1 MLPKYQNKI
10 SEIRQMIIAIIEQI
24 AQSSQLTLN
33 AFESC
38 DEEQFN
44 KAKTQLDTLQQQAN
58 ALDNEII
65 KTFAL
70 FGPEAHELRLMVAY
84 LKMNGEV
91 VRIGEGVVKYTRR
104 MFEHCKSELDLTP
117 LRPSIIMLHKSTINS
132 LGHILKCFHEI
143 SVCDTNEMYRKV
155 MVEESKN
162 DDIFAVLEKDI
173 MQQITRGDDISLEYV
188 KILGTI
194 RKLERSC
201 DRSVNI
207 AKLLVFAE
215 KGGEIQIYE

>member
-1 MLPKYQNKI
+1 MLPKYQKKI
-10 SEIRQMIIAIIEQI
+10 SDIRSMIITMIEQI
-24 AQSSQLTLN
+24 TKASHLTLE

-38 DEEQFN
+38 SEARFDE
-44 KAKTQLDTLQQQAN
+44 AKTQLSGLQQQAN
-58 ALDNEII
+58 TLDNEII
-65 KTFAL
+65 KTFAM
-70 FGPEAHELRLMVAY
+70 FGPEAHELRMLVAY
-84 LKMNGEV
+84 LKMNGEI

-104 MFEHCKSELDLTP
+104 IIGHCKSSVNLKP
-117 LRPSIIMLHKSTINS
+117 LYPSIIMLHQSTINS
-132 LGHILKCFHEI
+132 LEHILKCFKEI
-143 SVCDTNEMYRKV
+143 HSCDTNEMYRKV

-162 DDIFAVLEKDI
+162 DDIFAILEKEI
-173 MQQITRGDDISLEYV
+173 LQQITHGEEISMEYV

-207 AKLLVFAE
+207 AKLLLFAE